1 MLLEQLKENK
11 EMDRLTIGCQERY
24 KFLENPEGY
33 LKELHAWSRDLK
45 KKLIRPRKF
54 FEPQFAYRNYVEH
67 QIAAIE
73 GVYTEAMRK
82 VKADAAEYTK
92 MTYVYYKGAKLAVP
106 NDFYSSYKDADVVA
120 YLNYLEAEDAK
131 KHIVTDEDREKAR
144 LLDCNMDYNY
154 LQTLL
159 NKISNNKD
167 LVISIRTKD
176 GATIVLKSV
185 AKESNDDLSTGELFI
200 EPEMIH

>member
-1 MLLEQLKENK
+1 
-11 EMDRLTIGCQERY
+11 MDRLTIRSQERY

-33 LKELHAWSRDLK
+33 LKDLHTWYRDLK
-45 KKLIRPRKF
+45 KQLIRPKKF
-54 FEPQFAYRNYVEH
+54 FEPQFLYEAYLKQ
-67 QIAAIE
+67 QIVAIE
-73 GVYTEAMRK
+73 RVYTEALRR
-82 VKADAAEYTK
+82 VKADVAEYTK
-92 MTYVYYKGAKLAVP
+92 PTYVYYKGAKLTVP

-120 YLNYLEAEDAK
+120 YLDYLETEDAK

-185 AKESNDDLSTGELFI
+185 AKESSDDLSTGELLI

>member
-1 MLLEQLKENK
+1 
-11 EMDRLTIGCQERY
+11 MDRLTIRSQERY

-33 LKELHAWSRDLK
+33 LKELHTWYRDLK
-45 KKLIRPRKF
+45 KKLIRPKKF
-54 FEPQFAYRNYVEH
+54 FEPQFLYEVYLKQ
-67 QIAAIE
+67 QIVAIE
-73 GVYTEAMRK
+73 RVYTEALRR
-82 VKADAAEYTK
+82 VKADVAEYTK
-92 MTYVYYKGAKLAVP
+92 PTYVYYKGAKLTVP

-120 YLNYLEAEDAK
+120 YLDYLETEDAK

-185 AKESNDDLSTGELFI
+185 AKESSDDLSTGELFI